1 MILKGKK
8 VLVQDDNV
16 DKALRKFKKK
26 VSDDGLLLELQSRQ
40 TFVKPSIK
48 RKLAKSYAEKR
59 WKKYL
64 AAQQLPKKLY

>member
-16 DKALRKFKKK
+16 EKALRKFKKK
-26 VSDDGLLLELQSRQ
+26 ISDDGMQLELQNRQ
-40 TFVKPSIK
+40 RYVKPSIK
-48 RKLAKSYAEKR
+48 RKLARSYAQKR

-64 AAQQLPKKLY
+64 NSQELPKKLY